1 VLQGHR
7 LPSVQLVL
15 PVHMST
21 AEAEPQLVLSVKAIA
36 VACAWLQERGV
47 QSVFQS
53 WGTAGAQPRSNQDAG
68 TIPEQH

>member
-1 VLQGHR
+1 
-7 LPSVQLVL
+7 
-15 PVHMST
+15 MST